1 VPYYSIKLGRL
12 IVKKNEDKVEI
23 LLKFLRGELNAKE
36 SKEVKS
42 RIKRDKEMAEL
53 LTVLKNLRPGG
64 RHADWKRIFR
74 SALELSSRQFEDFQ
88 KSRHKNQP
96 PYGITVYDSSV
107 LPIPSGI
114 RSEFSSTVN
123 SRRLKYKING
133 MELVLS
139 LQPVSMENFNLMG
152 QISGLEEGL
161 DIRLLLSSTRKTYEA
176 GTDQFYVFHFERI
189 PTAEYSLKIYER
201 NTVIGIADFKI

>member
-1 VPYYSIKLGRL
+1 MN
-12 IVKKNEDKVEI
+12 KNEDKVEI
-23 LLKFLRGELNAKE
+23 LLKFLRGELNAGERKQVR
-36 SKEVKS
+36 SL
-42 RIKRDKEMAEL
+42 IKKDRDMAEL
-53 LTVLKNLRPGG
+53 LSVLKNLRPGG
-64 RHADWKRIFR
+64 GHADWQKIFK
-74 SALELSSRQFEDFQ
+74 SALELSVRQFEDFQ
-88 KSRHKNQP
+88 KSQQKNQP

-161 DIRLLLSSTRKTYEA
+161 EIRIVLTSSRKSYE
-176 GTDQFYVFHFERI
+176 TDTDRFYVFHLDRI
-189 PTAEYSLKIYER
+189 PTAEYSIKIYEGNR
-201 NTVIGIADFKI
+201 VIGLADFKI

>member
-1 VPYYSIKLGRL
+1 MN
-12 IVKKNEDKVEI
+12 KNEDKIEI

-36 SKEVKS
+36 SKKVRS
-42 RIKRDKEMAEL
+42 LIKEDRDMAEL
-53 LTVLKNLRPGG
+53 LAVLKNLQPDG
-64 RHADWKRIFR
+64 RHADWKKIFK

-88 KSRHKNQP
+88 KSQHRNQP

-107 LPIPSGI
+107 LPIPTGI

-123 SRRLKYKING
+123 SRRLKYKIDG

-152 QISGLEEGL
+152 QISGLDEGL
-161 DIRLLLSSTRKTYEA
+161 KIRVLLISGRKRHET

-189 PTAEYSLKIYER
+189 PTAEYSIKIYEGNR
-201 NTVIGIADFKI
+201 VIGIADFKI